1 VDAMHED
8 LKNQFHSSDAS
19 SDTDPLG
26 HGTHCAGIAAAI
38 SNNGVGIASLV
49 PDASFMEVT
58 SIKVLSGIG
67 IGDQRTTINGMI
79 KAADLGADVISMSL
93 GSFSS
98 DAGQRAYGEA
108 VKYANAKGAIVIA
121 AAGNSNQ
128 NAKNYS
134 PANAKGII
142 TVSALGSDQRKAT
155 FSNTVDDLKFGIA
168 APGVKIMSTYPGQQ
182 YKLLDGTSMATPMV
196 AGLVGLLKAFRP
208 ELTTQEVYQI
218 LYDSGKS
225 IPDGKRTGKMIQAAD
240 ALEKVID

>member
-1 VDAMHED
+1 
-8 LKNQFHSSDAS
+8 
-19 SDTDPLG
+19 
-26 HGTHCAGIAAAI
+26 
-38 SNNGVGIASLV
+38 
-49 PDASFMEVT
+49 MEVT